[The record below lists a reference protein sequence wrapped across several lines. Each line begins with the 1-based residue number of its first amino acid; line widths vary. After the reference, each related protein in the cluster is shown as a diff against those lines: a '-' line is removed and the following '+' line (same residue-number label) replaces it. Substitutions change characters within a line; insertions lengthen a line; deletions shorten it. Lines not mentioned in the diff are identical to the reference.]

1 MNWVGL
7 FRRRL
12 AAPFTP
18 RLRSSIDLSNFDAE
32 FTSGSAALSEYDA
45 DSRGVVGPDGTV
57 GHDGVDGL
65 DGVVSG
71 SSGALRRQST
81 RSISTQDKNLFL
93 CEDVFAEFDAV

>member
-7 FRRRL
+7 LRRRL

-45 DSRGVVGPDGTV
+45 DSRGVVG
-57 GHDGVDGL
+57 L

-71 SSGALRRQST
+71 NSDALRRQST
-81 RSISTQDKNLFL
+81 RSISTHDKNLFL